1 MAQKK
6 KKRSHRVAAAL
17 GRLLGYFTASALCGV
32 LAATL
37 IAPAV
42 AAVGFGVSSS
52 ITFFDK
58 LPEELT
64 VEPPSQSTK
73 VLTSDGQP
81 IATFFAENRV
91 KVPLD
96 QMSPYIR
103 NAIVAIEDSRYYDHV
118 GIDPQGIL
126 RAAIS
131 NVTSSGRQGASTI
144 TQQYVTNVINEAFL
158 SKDRPD
164 EVILSGQKSMGDKLR
179 EMKLAIALEKQ
190 FSKDQIL
197 EGYLNIVFF
206 NRDAYGIEA
215 ASRYFFS
222 STAKDL
228 TLPQAALLAGLVNSP
243 SFYNP
248 ALNPDKSIARRNQV
262 LSEMLRLR
270 KITQAEHD
278 AAVAT
283 PIELKLSPARQG
295 CANAAMA
302 PYFCDY
308 ISHLILNNPAYGS
321 SLIDRERLLYRGG
334 LTITTTLD
342 SRLQGPAQ
350 AQVDSTAGANPDRWG
365 AALVSVQPGTGR
377 ILAMAQNTV
386 FLPEEGKF
394 DTQLNFNVD
403 SRDPQGNDLNG
414 AGGFQPGSTMKP
426 FTFAEWLNEG
436 KSMTTVVDASRRV
449 YPLGFPWRSSCG
461 KVMGAYSTAQN
472 NPELGAADDLQNAD
486 EGYYRPMPVNYGL
499 YNSINT
505 ATFAAASQLDFCGIQ
520 KMVDAVGLHSGLDGA
535 QINMHQLGNLLGA
548 IGVAPLHL
556 ANAFAT
562 FANDGRYCTPI
573 ALLEVTSVNGSKL
586 PVPVPECRNAVKPE
600 VARGVNAVLQDVLKV
615 GSGVWINP
623 KIHTQMPVAA
633 KTGTSNNNGA
643 TWVAGYTTGLSTA
656 SFFGDALEGQKRPGQ
671 NVTINGTFYPRL
683 DGYMI
688 AGPQWVNYM
697 LQVAKLYPANPFPPP
712 PESMVAPPKPSP
724 APSAPKPAPA
734 PAPPAPAPPAPSP
747 APAPPPAPP
756 STPGAA
762 ALLPAPKSPGPAPHN
777 GVPPGRT

>member
-1 MAQKK
+1 MGQKK
-6 KKRSHRVAAAL
+6 NRGHRLAATL
-17 GRLLGYFTASALCGV
+17 GRVIGFFTASAMCGV
-32 LAATL
+32 LAASL
-37 IAPAV
+37 VVPAV
-42 AAVGFGVSSS
+42 AAAGFGVSTS
-52 ITFFDK
+52 IGFFDR
-58 LPEELT
+58 LPEELI

-73 VLTSDGQP
+73 VLAADGQL
-81 IATFFAENRV
+81 IATFYAENRT

-96 QMSPYIR
+96 QMSPYVR
-103 NAIVAIEDSRYYDHV
+103 DAVVAIEDSRFYKHV

-126 RAAIS
+126 RAAVANMTRGS
-131 NVTSSGRQGASTI
+131 RQGASTI
-144 TQQYVTNVINEAFL
+144 TQQYVTNVINEAYL
-158 SKDRPD
+158 SEDRTD
-164 EVILSGQKSMGDKLR
+164 EVVLSGQKSVGDKLR
-179 EMKLAIALEKQ
+179 EMKLAIALEKR
-190 FSKDQIL
+190 FSKEQIL

-222 STAKDL
+222 TTAKEL

-248 ALNPDKSIARRNQV
+248 AVNPEKSIVRRNQV
-262 LSEMLRLR
+262 LGEMLAAGT
-270 KITQAEHD
+270 ITQADHD

-283 PIELKLSPARQG
+283 PIELKLNPGRQG
-295 CANAAMA
+295 CANATMA

-308 ISHLILNNPAYGS
+308 ISHLILNNPAYGA
-321 SLIDRERLLYRGG
+321 SLIDRERRLYRGG
-334 LTITTTLD
+334 LTIRTTLD
-342 SRLQGPAQ
+342 PRLQAAAQ
-350 AQVDSTAGANPDRWG
+350 AQVDGTAGANPDRWG
-365 AALVSVQPGTGR
+365 ASLLTVQPGTGR

-403 SRDPQGNDLNG
+403 SRDPDGNDLNG

-436 KSMTTVVDASRRV
+436 KSLTAVVDASRRV
-449 YPLGFPWRSSCG
+449 YPVGFPWRSSCG
-461 KVMGAYSTAQN
+461 KVLGAYSTAQN

-486 EGYYRPMPVNYGL
+486 VGYYRPMPINYGL

-505 ATFAAASQLDFCGIQ
+505 ATFASATQLDFCGIQ

-548 IGVAPLHL
+548 IGVAPVHM

-562 FANDGRYCTPI
+562 FANDGRYCVPV
-573 ALLEVTSVNGSKL
+573 ALLEVTDVNGGTL
-586 PVPVPECRNAVKPE
+586 PAQASECRNAVKPE

-623 KIHTQMPVAA
+623 KIHTVVPTAA

-643 TWVAGYTTGLSTA
+643 TWVVGYTSGLATA

-671 NVTINGTFYPRL
+671 NVTINGVFYPRL

-697 LQVAKLYPANPFPPP
+697 LQVARLYPADPFPPP
-712 PESMVAPPKPSP
+712 PAAMVAPPKPTP
-724 APSAPKPAPA
+724 GPT
-734 PAPPAPAPPAPSP
+734 PAPSP
-747 APAPPPAPP
+747 
-756 STPGAA
+756 
-762 ALLPAPKSPGPAPHN
+762 
-777 GVPPGRT
+777 GRP

>member
-1 MAQKK
+1 MA
-6 KKRSHRVAAAL
+6 KKRRSRLAMTL
-17 GRLLGYFTASALCGV
+17 GRVIGFFTASALCGV
-32 LAATL
+32 LAASL
-37 IAPAV
+37 VVPAV
-42 AAVGFGVSSS
+42 AAAGFGVSSS
-52 ITFFDK
+52 INFFDR
-58 LPEELT
+58 LPDEL
-64 VEPPSQSTK
+64 VVAPPSQSTK
-73 VLTSDGQP
+73 VLASDGQV
-81 IATFFAENRV
+81 IATFYAENRI

-103 NAIVAIEDSRYYDHV
+103 DAVIAIEDSRYYDHA

-131 NVTSSGRQGASTI
+131 NITSGGKQGASTI
-144 TQQYVTNVINEAFL
+144 TQQYVTNVINEAYL
-158 SKDRPD
+158 SQDKRD
-164 EVILSGQKSMGDKLR
+164 EVILSGQKSVGDKLR
-179 EMKLAIALEKQ
+179 EMKLAIALEKR

-215 ASRYFFS
+215 ASQYFFS
-222 STAKDL
+222 TSAKDL

-248 ALNPDKSIARRNQV
+248 AVNPDKSIVRRNQV
-262 LSEMLRLR
+262 LAEMLATK
-270 KITQAEHD
+270 KITQEDHD

-283 PIELKLSPARQG
+283 PIELKLNPGRQG
-295 CANAAMA
+295 CANATMA

-321 SLIDRERLLYRGG
+321 SLIDRERRLYRGG
-334 LTITTTLD
+334 LTIKTTLD
-342 SRLQGPAQ
+342 PRLQSAAQ

-365 AALVSVQPGTGR
+365 AALVTIQPGTGN

-386 FLPEEGKF
+386 FLPEDGKF

-403 SRDPQGNDLNG
+403 ARDPQGNDLNG

-436 KSMTTVVDASRRV
+436 KSMTAMVDASRRV

-461 KVMGAYSTAQN
+461 KVLGAYSTAQN

-505 ATFAAASQLDFCGIQ
+505 ATFASATQLDFCGIQ

-562 FANDGRYCTPI
+562 FANDGRYCVPI
-573 ALLEVTSVNGSKL
+573 AVVEVTDVNGGKL
-586 PVPVPECRNAVKPE
+586 PAQASECRNAVKPE

-623 KIHTQMPVAA
+623 KIHTVVPTAA

-643 TWVAGYTTGLSTA
+643 TWIVGYTSGLATA

-697 LQVAKLYPANPFPPP
+697 LKVVRLYPANPFPPP
-712 PESMVAPPKPSP
+712 PASMSSPSP
-724 APSAPKPAPA
+724 
-734 PAPPAPAPPAPSP
+734 
-747 APAPPPAPP
+747 
-756 STPGAA
+756 T
-762 ALLPAPKSPGPAPHN
+762 PAPKKP
-777 GVPPGRT
+777 